1 MPGAVVSAFP
11 ADIQDTIQ
19 QGYLSM
25 AWRQALAPI
34 CLFRRE
40 ASRERIQL
48 PESGESVRIT
58 RDGLPTPFV
67 KPIRPGQPTPEV
79 SYTKEQWEITPAR
92 WKGKKTTNLVN
103 SAFEKKNRF
112 LRDAKNLAVSAGWST
127 DRVARN
133 KWIAAYAGGDTL
145 TTASAGSGQTKI
157 RVAACGGFRFTTDA
171 NGKLAAV
178 SSGNPLNV
186 TVKNGATVEA
196 RQVVLTTPDDADFPD
211 GPGELTVEANLV
223 NTFAAR
229 SRVYAANKPYQAL
242 PGVAA
247 TIDDLTSGS
256 VVTYTQWLE
265 AIRVLSENNVP
276 RFGDGT
282 YHCLLDPAQK
292 MQFLND
298 AALRQ
303 FLQGVPDS
311 AEAKMAVIAQRLGIT
326 FIEANELPKLS
337 TVSGGTKSL
346 VTGSSSAVQAPE
358 VGCELVNHT
367 GVPVRRS
374 LLFGMDSLMEGYVE
388 EMDFK
393 AQTQGRE
400 GAFGYDGAFIDAS
413 GAINAMLDGIRLH
426 IRPAIDDHGEEVT
439 QAYSLTADWVCPID
453 STGAGSSS
461 LYKRAV
467 TIVSAGPS

>member
-19 QGYLSM
+19 QGFLSM
-25 AWRQALAPI
+25 AWREALVPQAMH
-34 CLFRRE
+34 RRE
-40 ASRERIQL
+40 ATRMRIIL

-58 RDGLPTPFV
+58 RDGLPTPNPKPV
-67 KPIRPGQPTPEV
+67 KPGAPTPEV
-79 SYTKEQWEITPAR
+79 TYTKEQFDVVPQR

-112 LRDAKNLAVSAGWST
+112 LRDSRQLAIAAGWSI
-127 DRVARN
+127 DRASRN
-133 KWIAAYAGGDTL
+133 AWYAAYGGGDTL
-145 TTASAGSGQTKI
+145 SVASAASGQNKVY
-157 RVAACGGFRFTTDA
+157 VAALAGFRFATSST
-171 NGKLAAV
+171 GVLTPV
-178 SSGNPLNV
+178 SSSIPLSV

-196 RQVVLTTPDDADFPD
+196 RQVVQVIPDDAEFPN
-211 GPGELTVEANLV
+211 GPGYLVLEANLV

-242 PGVAA
+242 PGTAA
-247 TIDDLTSGS
+247 TIDDLTGSS
-256 VVTYTQWLE
+256 VVTYTQFLE
-265 AIRVLSENNVP
+265 AIRVLTETNVP
-276 RFGDGT
+276 KFSDGT
-282 YHCLLDPAQK
+282 YHCMLDTAQK

-311 AEAKMAVIAQRLGIT
+311 AEAKMAVISQRLGIT
-326 FIEANELPKLS
+326 FIDCNECPRIATVSMGTKGL
-337 TVSGGTKSL
+337 VSGGNAT
-346 VTGSSSAVQAPE
+346 QAPE
-358 VGCELVNHT
+358 VGCEVVNNA

-374 LLFGMDSLMEGYVE
+374 LIYGMDSLMEGYVE

-400 GAFGYDGAFIDAS
+400 GSFGYDGAFLDS
-413 GAINAMLDGIRLH
+413 TGSLNAMLEGLRLH

-439 QAYSLTADWVCPID
+439 QAYSLTADFVCPTD
-453 STGAGSSS
+453 WTGFGSAA

-467 TIVSAGPS
+467 LMLSAGPS

>member
-19 QGYLSM
+19 QGFLSM
-25 AWRQALAPI
+25 AWRQALMPI
-34 CLFRRE
+34 ALFRRE
-40 ASRERIQL
+40 ATREKIVL
-48 PESGESVRIT
+48 PDSGESVRIT
-58 RDGLPTPFV
+58 RDGLPTPRV
-67 KPIRPGQPTPEV
+67 KPVRPGQPTPEM
-79 SYTKEQWEITPAR
+79 SYTKEQWEVAPQR

-112 LRDAKNLAVSAGWST
+112 LRDSRNLAVEAGWSI

-133 KWIAAYAGGDTL
+133 AWFRAYVGGDAL
-145 TTASAGSGQTKI
+145 TTASAASGQTKI
-157 RVAACGGFRFTTDA
+157 KVSACAGFRFTTDA
-171 NGKLAAV
+171 TGKLTAV

-196 RQVVLTTPDDADFPD
+196 RQVVQVTPDDADFPD

-242 PGVAA
+242 PGTAA
-247 TIDDLTSGS
+247 TIDDLTSAS

-265 AIRVLSENNVP
+265 AIRVLSETNAP
-276 RFGDGT
+276 RFPDGT
-282 YHCLLDPAQK
+282 YHCQIDHAQK

-298 AALRQ
+298 SALRQ

-311 AEAKMAVIAQRLGIT
+311 EEAKMAVIAKRLGIT
-326 FIEANELPKLS
+326 FIENNELPKLS
-337 TVSGGTKSL
+337 TVSGGTKGL
-346 VTGSSSAVQAPE
+346 VSGGNATQAPE
-358 VGCELVNHT
+358 VGCELVNNA

-374 LLFGMDSLMEGYVE
+374 ILYAADSLMEGYVE

-400 GAFGYDGAFIDAS
+400 GAFGYDGAFMDS
-413 GAINAMLDGIRLH
+413 TGSLNAMLEGLRLH

-439 QAYSLTADWVCPID
+439 QAYSLTADWVCPTD
-453 STGAGSSS
+453 STGPGSSA

-467 TIVSAGPS
+467 VIVSAGPS